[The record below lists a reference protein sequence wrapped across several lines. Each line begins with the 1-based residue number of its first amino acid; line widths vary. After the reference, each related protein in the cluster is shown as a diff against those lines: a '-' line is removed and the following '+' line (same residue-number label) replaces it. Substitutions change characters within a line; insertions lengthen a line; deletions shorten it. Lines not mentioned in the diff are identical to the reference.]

1 MIILI
6 FLYPF
11 LIMEKKTF
19 SKEEIEVLNQELF
32 NKIFLEKNYIYEFYS
47 TNELKSLFTYGNYN
61 KGKIYFLL
69 ENYTKEENLKKIQD
83 KIMENLN
90 NQNKTQIMKKT
101 QNLIERF
108 IIQSRFYISEE
119 KVSTNQKNLLIN
131 VWAFINNGTNIID
144 LKDALSSFD
153 KEKLYSK
160 IKNELHQKKNKNK
173 DSNTIQL
180 LLINEFNKRYEEK
193 EKKFFSM
200 YLNHYEENDIEYLK
214 KSEEYNLI
222 NNQIPK
228 PNSIQKVIL
237 QKILFLPLSLR
248 NFIFSYVDVFI
259 LGRLGL
265 CSKKLYKTIYNDY
278 SFNNEHL
285 RIYVNAIFIN
295 SNLYQIKQKTIKS
308 QFLNNL
314 DLLKNK
320 KRIRFGGIYYCKVKS
335 IRPVLKFGEEY
346 HSSVFIFYRVLRFFP
361 NGLVYTMTTP
371 YFKNAKIKQG
381 IKNGII
387 ELKRGKWSIDDND
400 NLKIIN
406 DDNDEYFYKLGWSD
420 FSRIRLGYDKDD
432 IGIIKG
438 FELNNYFM
446 VNKKG
451 EKIEIPLNE
460 NFPKRF
466 RYRALNI
473 LKNDI
478 YIFRDISF

>member
-1 MIILI
+1 
-6 FLYPF
+6 
-11 LIMEKKTF
+11 MEKKTF

-32 NKIFLEKNYIYEFYS
+32 NQIFLEKNYIYEFYS

-90 NQNKTQIMKKT
+90 TQNKVQIMKKN

-228 PNSIQKVIL
+228 PNSIQKVIP

-451 EKIEIPLNE
+451 EKMEIPLNE

>member
-32 NKIFLEKNYIYEFYS
+32 NQIFLEKNYIYEFYS

-308 QFLNNL
+308 QFSNNL

-451 EKIEIPLNE
+451 EKMEIPLNE

>member
-1 MIILI
+1 
-6 FLYPF
+6 
-11 LIMEKKTF
+11 MEKKTF

-32 NKIFLEKNYIYEFYS
+32 NQIFLEKNYIYEFYS

-308 QFLNNL
+308 QFSNNL

-451 EKIEIPLNE
+451 EKMEIPLNE

-473 LKNDI
+473 LENDI
-478 YIFRDISF
+478 YIYKDISF

>member
-1 MIILI
+1 
-6 FLYPF
+6 
-11 LIMEKKTF
+11 MEKKTF

-32 NKIFLEKNYIYEFYS
+32 NQIFLEKNYIYEFYS

-308 QFLNNL
+308 QFSNNL

-451 EKIEIPLNE
+451 EKMEIPLNE

>member
-1 MIILI
+1 
-6 FLYPF
+6 
-11 LIMEKKTF
+11 MEKKTF

-32 NKIFLEKNYIYEFYS
+32 NQIFLEKNYIYEFYS

-432 IGIIKG
+432 NGIIKG

-451 EKIEIPLNE
+451 EKMEIPLNE